1 MHEKCFMNDKIAR
14 CLAVLDSEG
23 VKYRFAEHG
32 RADTIE
38 DVIAL
43 GLEGGD
49 KIAKN
54 LFVRD
59 DKKLNYYVFTVEQ
72 SKAVSLRAAQ
82 DKMGSR
88 KLSFASPEELG
99 ELLGLQAGSV
109 TPLGYMNDSAK
120 KVKFVIDR
128 AFRGGEIGVHP
139 LDSTATVWLEA
150 DALVALIRK
159 HGNFV
164 YYLGF

>member
-59 DKKLNYYVFTVEQ
+59 DKKLNYYVLTVEQ

-82 DKMGSR
+82 D
-88 KLSFASPEELG
+88 
-99 ELLGLQAGSV
+99 
-109 TPLGYMNDSAK
+109 
-120 KVKFVIDR
+120 
-128 AFRGGEIGVHP
+128 
-139 LDSTATVWLEA
+139 
-150 DALVALIRK
+150 
-159 HGNFV
+159 
-164 YYLGF
+164 